1 MCFYKPLDDGRE
13 GEKGEGWMPTTYF
26 LLKNSCETSFVSNP
40 TAVLVSVSGPSLPS
54 VTPRLLDLSFSNHR
68 NVDASATSA
77 THAATNATATTT
89 TTGPSHASGH

>member
-1 MCFYKPLDDGRE
+1 MCFYKPLDDDRE
-13 GEKGEGWMPTTYF
+13 GEKSEGWMPTTYF

-40 TAVLVSVSGPSLPS
+40 TAVLVSGPPLP